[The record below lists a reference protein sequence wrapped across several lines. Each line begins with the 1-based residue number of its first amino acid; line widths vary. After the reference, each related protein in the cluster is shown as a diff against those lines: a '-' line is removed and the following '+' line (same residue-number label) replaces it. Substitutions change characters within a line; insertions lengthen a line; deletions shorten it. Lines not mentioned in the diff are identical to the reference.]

1 MIERRQDRTRPR
13 ISEAALRL
21 VALVLLLVLV
31 CAPIVVR
38 ALRGFVGAL

>member
-21 VALVLLLVLV
+21 VALVLLVLV